1 MSTRRAERT
10 IDERLAAVEEFVR
23 RLQGDTA
30 IRPTDVRYLYGA
42 RGDILVATGP
52 SDPGVLGVGDV
63 GDVLTV
69 NADGDP
75 EWENPDRVR
84 PSLINVAGS
93 LFVGIG
99 SGRYV
104 VLAPGPDGSVLTADS
119 TAGPTGLRWV

>member
-1 MSTRRAERT
+1 MSTRRAART
-10 IDERLAAVEEFVR
+10 LDERLASVEEFIR
-23 RLQGDTA
+23 RLQGDSAVT
-30 IRPTDVRYLYGA
+30 PTDVRYLYGA
-42 RGDILVATGP
+42 RGDILFATGP
-52 SDPGVLGVGDV
+52 SDPDVIPIGDI

-75 EWENPDRVR
+75 EWEDPDRVR

-93 LFVGIG
+93 LFVGTG

-119 TAGPTGLRWV
+119 TAGPSGLRWV